1 MVDGRQVINLPMR
14 LRRKMLRHV
23 RSAVPE
29 EACGFLAGVGST
41 SSGLIASSLIASGS
55 IASAVVPVT
64 NSLHSPVRFIMEPM
78 EQYRAMQWIE
88 QNALEILAIYHSHP
102 SGPPVPSATD
112 LAEHAFPDAFCM
124 IWSPSG
130 SRWHLHCFRIDRS
143 QFEELSINSG
153 V

>member
-14 LRRKMLRHV
+14 LRLKMLRHV
-23 RSAVPE
+23 RSTQPE
-29 EACGFLAGVGST
+29 EACGFLAGIGSA
-41 SSGLIASSLIASGS
+41 ASV
-55 IASAVVPVT
+55 VVPVT
-64 NSLHSPVRFIMEPM
+64 NSLHSPVRFMMEPM

-102 SGPPVPSATD
+102 SGPAVPSATD
-112 LAEHAFPDAFCM
+112 LAEHAYPDACCM

-130 SRWHLHCFRIDRS
+130 PHWHLRCFRIDRS
-143 QFEELSINSG
+143 QFEELSIYSG

>member
-1 MVDGRQVINLPMR
+1 MVDGRQIINLPMR

-29 EACGFLAGVGST
+29 EACGFLAGVGLT
-41 SSGLIASSLIASGS
+41 ASGS
-55 IASAVVPVT
+55 IASGLNASAVVPVT
-64 NSLHSPVRFIMEPM
+64 NQLHSPVRFIMEPM

-112 LAEHAFPDAFCM
+112 LAEHAFPDAYCM

-153 V
+153 VLNC